1 MIRNL
6 IFPGH
11 CRLEARGLVTT
22 GQKRSALLLIVTTAF
37 FLSMLF

>member
-11 CRLEARGLVTT
+11 GRLEAWGLVTT
-22 GQKRSALLLIVTTAF
+22 GQMLSALLLTSTTAF
-37 FLSMLF
+37 LLSMLF